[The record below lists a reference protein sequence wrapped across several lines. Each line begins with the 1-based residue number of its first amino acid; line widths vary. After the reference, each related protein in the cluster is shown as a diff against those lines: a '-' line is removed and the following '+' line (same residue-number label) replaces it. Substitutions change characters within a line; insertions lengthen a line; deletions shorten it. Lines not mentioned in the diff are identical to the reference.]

1 VSKTG
6 TKKEF
11 KLDQRQKGIVELN
24 KDGYLVVSLKASRAA
39 LGVCLNNNFN
49 QDQDSQTNFEI
60 GEEIEVI
67 AIKKSKGGFFELI
80 HVEKE

>member
-1 VSKTG
+1 MSKTG